1 MKRSLI
7 VFSMALSL
15 ALASQ
20 VQAKTSDPKV
30 DAAAAVSSNIVEIN
44 TKVVE
49 INYDKRLLTLEGP
62 SAGNNVTI
70 KVSPKVTNLKEIKKG
85 DLVSVKYNE
94 SLALMLKKKTK
105 KEATSKT
112 VSDSTTVTNAGDKK
126 PAYSENETIDI
137 VATIT
142 NIDDKKPSVTLK
154 GPEGNTLTLAVA
166 DKKNLEGIKVGDQV
180 DLTYTDSLAVA
191 VEKAKK
197 K

>member
-1 MKRSLI
+1 MKKYLM
-7 VFSMALSL
+7 FSFMGL
-15 ALASQ
+15 ALAFTSQ

-30 DAAAAVSSNIVEIN
+30 DAAAAVTSNLVEIN
-44 TKVVE
+44 TKVLDV
-49 INYDKRLLTLEGP
+49 NYDKRLLTLEGP
-62 SAGNNVTI
+62 AAGNNLSI
-70 KVSPKVTNLKEIKKG
+70 KVSPKVANLKEIKKG

-94 SLALMLKKKTK
+94 SVALMLKKKTK
-105 KEATSKT
+105 KEGTSKT
-112 VSDSTTVTNAGDKK
+112 VTSSTSVQNTGDKK

-154 GPEGNTLTLAVA
+154 GPEGNSLTLAVA
-166 DKKNLEGIKVGDQV
+166 DKKSLEGIKVGDQV

>member
-15 ALASQ
+15 AFASQ
-20 VQAKTSDPKV
+20 AQAKPSQP
-30 DAAAAVSSNIVEIN
+30 DATAAVTSNLVEIN
-44 TKVVE
+44 TKVLDV
-49 INYDKRLLTLEGP
+49 NLDKRALTLEGP
-62 SAGNNVTI
+62 SGGENITI
-70 KVSPKVTNLKEIKKG
+70 KVSAQVKNLNEIKKG
-85 DLVSVKYNE
+85 DLVNVKYNE
-94 SLALMLKKKTK
+94 SVALMLKKKTA
-105 KEATSKT
+105 KEGTSKT
-112 VSDSTTVTNAGDKK
+112 VTKSTTIDNTGNKK
-126 PAYSENETIDI
+126 PDYSEKETIDI

-142 NIDDKKPSVTLK
+142 KIDDKKPSVTLK
-154 GPEGNTLTLAVA
+154 GPQGNSLTVAVA